1 MCLYRILCS
10 IAGMASPLGNAASFT
25 VNVDPAAAAG
35 AQHQQPQQ
43 QASFSLPN
51 PSSSAAASLHQLS
64 FEQCY
69 RVGKVLGQG
78 GFGTVY
84 AGVRIRDG
92 ALVAIKHVAKSN
104 VTEWSEVSDMV
115 AVVKVDVGNICIF
128 YSLTIKVVH

>member
-1 MCLYRILCS
+1 
-10 IAGMASPLGNAASFT
+10 MASPLGNAPSFT
-25 VNVDPAAAAG
+25 VNVDPAAASTAS
-35 AQHQQPQQ
+35 PQ

-51 PSSSAAASLHQLS
+51 PSSSAIGSQLS

-104 VTEWSEVSDMV
+104 VTEWGEVSDAMHGGRDKKWQKCG
-115 AVVKVDVGNICIF
+115 AFLPGL
-128 YSLTIKVVH
+128 SS

>member
-1 MCLYRILCS
+1 MT
-10 IAGMASPLGNAASFT
+10 SPLGQSASFA
-25 VNVDPAAAAG
+25 VNVDSAAT
-35 AQHQQPQQ
+35 PQ

-51 PSSSAAASLHQLS
+51 PSNIGIKKPIKAQCYYCCVVDFGPKSAPKYTMLFPVAGHHHDHYQQHQQLS

-104 VTEWSEVSDMV
+104 VTEWAEVSE
-115 AVVKVDVGNICIF
+115 
-128 YSLTIKVVH
+128 

>member
-1 MCLYRILCS
+1 
-10 IAGMASPLGNAASFT
+10 MASPLGNAPSFT
-25 VNVDPAAAAG
+25 VNVDPAAAAT
-35 AQHQQPQQ
+35 ASPQ

-51 PSSSAAASLHQLS
+51 PSASAAASHAQLS

-104 VTEWSEVSDMV
+104 VTEWGEVSDAMHGGRDKKWQTCG
-115 AVVKVDVGNICIF
+115 AFLPGL
-128 YSLTIKVVH
+128 SS

>member
-1 MCLYRILCS
+1 MIFVRNHLMLFPV
-10 IAGMASPLGNAASFT
+10 AGHHHY
-25 VNVDPAAAAG
+25 
-35 AQHQQPQQ
+35 QHQYQ
-43 QASFSLPN
+43 
-51 PSSSAAASLHQLS
+51 QLS

-104 VTEWSEVSDMV
+104 VTEWSEVSDI
-115 AVVKVDVGNICIF
+115 A
-128 YSLTIKVVH
+128 STPS

>member
-1 MCLYRILCS
+1 
-10 IAGMASPLGNAASFT
+10 MASPLGNAASFA
-25 VNVDPAAAAG
+25 VNVDPTAHAAH
-35 AQHQQPQQ
+35 AQQQQQ

-51 PSSSAAASLHQLS
+51 PSSSAIGSQLS

-104 VTEWSEVSDMV
+104 VTEWSEVSERGILSFTLQCSTV
-115 AVVKVDVGNICIF
+115 LYPK
-128 YSLTIKVVH
+128 K

>member
-1 MCLYRILCS
+1 MT
-10 IAGMASPLGNAASFT
+10 SPLGQSASFA
-25 VNVDPAAAAG
+25 VNVDPAAAVHA
-35 AQHQQPQQ
+35 QQ

-51 PSSSAAASLHQLS
+51 PSSAIGNQLS

-104 VTEWSEVSDMV
+104 VTEWSEVSKKGILFFNLQWST
-115 AVVKVDVGNICIF
+115 AL
-128 YSLTIKVVH
+128 YSKK

>member
-1 MCLYRILCS
+1 MLFPV
-10 IAGMASPLGNAASFT
+10 AGHHY
-25 VNVDPAAAAG
+25 
-35 AQHQQPQQ
+35 QHQYQ
-43 QASFSLPN
+43 
-51 PSSSAAASLHQLS
+51 QLS

-104 VTEWSEVSDMV
+104 VTEWGEVSGVEGKGDANKCMNPV
-115 AVVKVDVGNICIF
+115 LVLMLM
-128 YSLTIKVVH
+128 LTFTSPVTH